1 MNRLFR
7 IFPLLLTAL
16 IAASASAETTRET
29 LVSRLVNAE
38 YALEEVMAKP
48 ETSIPSSVLKDAKG
62 IILTVDYRG
71 GFIIG
76 GHGGFGVLVAKHP
89 LTGEWGV
96 PAFIQTGGANIGLQ
110 LGGKEIDN
118 IYVIM
123 DDATIRKA
131 YTGRFDLSASAAA
144 VAGPVGAISEANES
158 TDYTDANILV
168 YSSTKGLFAGVSI
181 KAGWV
186 SPQNKVTKRFY
197 NTHYNTPEIVLS
209 DWFEMPIEA
218 VSLIQRI
225 NYYMNGGH

>member
-1 MNRLFR
+1 MNRIFR
-7 IFPLLLTAL
+7 IFPIFLATLLTTFAT
-16 IAASASAETTRET
+16 AETTRET
-29 LVSRLVNAE
+29 LVSRIVNAE
-38 YALEEVMAKP
+38 YALEEIMSKP

-71 GFIIG
+71 SFIIG
-76 GHGGFGVLVAKHP
+76 GHGGFGVLIAKHP

-123 DDATIRKA
+123 DDDTIRKA

-144 VAGPVGAISEANES
+144 VAGPVAAVSEANES
-158 TDYTDANILV
+158 DDYNNANILV
-168 YSSTKGLFAGVSI
+168 YSTTKGLFAGVSI

-186 SPQNKVTKRFY
+186 APQNKMNKKFY

-209 DWFEMPIEA
+209 DWFEMPPES